1 MKYALTETLTDHNMW
16 IELLKMKWNEAEF
29 VEFNTLFKY
38 DLLNLELEEL
48 KIDLVAEGKRK
59 DKIYASGKFRR
70 YKITD
75 SIKNFVWHKEYLT
88 WKNYQFEDLSLLK
101 NNVEILATITH
112 ENYIFI
118 SISEQERV
126 FLNEKGYDFGELFE
140 LK

>member
-126 FLNEKGYDFGELFE
+126 VLNEKGYDFGELFE

>member
-1 MKYALTETLTDHNMW
+1 MKYALTETLTDPNMW